1 MTSFDRLRTA
11 LSRLPLAASGA
22 ARRFA
27 EDPERAKALARRY
40 EIPGLRRMNAESRRD
55 QRASSVATGVDGAAG
70 ADELGFWSAVARDDF
85 DEAVRVAGTDPLRC
99 AAVARLG
106 GCLNE
111 AKRQGVALAKS
122 LPSRQERRRAARVVA
137 LATRELAELA
147 PVTFGRSTGTLGQ
160 TPGRILHV
168 VTNALPEVQA
178 GYTIRTDHIVRAQLA
193 AGLDPHVVT
202 RPGFPVLQGHLVS
215 QSEVQVHGVPY
226 HRILPA
232 LAPSRRP
239 ESALRQHVA
248 ELTKLVQVLQPQVL
262 HAATGFANGQAAL
275 RVRDLTG
282 TRVVYEVRG
291 FLEDSWASRHGGA
304 AAETTDRYQLA
315 RARET
320 DVMLAADAVVTL
332 GEAMRAEIISRG
344 VAPERVVLVPNGVDE
359 HFLAPLVDK
368 EQVRR
373 RLGIPAA
380 ELVVG
385 LISTLY
391 SHEGVLTLIRAASIL
406 RDQDVDVRL
415 VIVGSGPDAA
425 AMHTLVDEL
434 RLADRLTAP
443 GQVPVG
449 AVRDWFDALDVFAL
463 PRIDSRVTR
472 LVTPLKPVE
481 SMARGVPVVASD
493 LPALAEVIGADERG
507 ILVSPDDPAALAQG
521 LADLLDDRLRLALGS
536 AAREWVAGCRTWAYA
551 TRAYSGAYSGT
562 ADEL

>member
-1 MTSFDRLRTA
+1 M
-11 LSRLPLAASGA
+11 PLATSGA
-22 ARRFA
+22 VRRFA
-27 EDPERAKALARRY
+27 DDPERAKALARRY
-40 EIPGLRRMNAESRRD
+40 EIHGLRGIRRKSRWE
-55 QRASSVATGVDGAAG
+55 ASAALVATG
-70 ADELGFWSAVARDDF
+70 ADELAATDERQFWSAVAHDDF
-85 DEAVRVAGTDPLRC
+85 DRAARWSGTDPLRS
-99 AAVARLG
+99 AALARLG
-106 GCLNE
+106 GRLTE
-111 AKRQGVALAKS
+111 ALRLGAALAKS
-122 LPSRQERRRAARVVA
+122 LPSRRERQRASRVA
-137 LATRELAELA
+137 AIATHELAEFA
-147 PVTFGRSTGTLGQ
+147 PVEFVSTRGSLGK
-160 TPGRILHV
+160 TPGRILHI

-193 AGLDPHVVT
+193 EGLDPHVVT
-202 RPGFPVLQGHLVS
+202 RPGFPVLQGHLVAAK
-215 QSEVQVHGVPY
+215 EVQVHAVPY

-232 LAPSRRP
+232 LAPSRRS
-239 ESALRQHVA
+239 EIALRQHVD
-248 ELTKLVQVLQPQVL
+248 ELTKLVRVLQPQVL

-275 RVRDLTG
+275 RVRDITG

-291 FLEDSWASRHGGA
+291 FLEDSWASRHGGV
-304 AAETTDRYQLA
+304 AAETTDRYVLA
-315 RARET
+315 RDRET

-332 GEAMRAEIISRG
+332 GAAMRAEIVSRG

-391 SHEGVLTLIRAASIL
+391 PHEGVLTLLRAAAIL
-406 RDQDVDVRL
+406 RDQGVDVR
-415 VIVGSGPDAA
+415 VVVVGAGSDSG
-425 AMHTLVDEL
+425 AMHALVDEL

-443 GQVPVG
+443 GQVPVSEI
-449 AVRDWFDALDVFAL
+449 RDWFDALDVFAL

-472 LVTPLKPVE
+472 LVSPLKPVE

-493 LPALAEVIGADERG
+493 LPALAELIGSGERG
-507 ILVSPDDPAALAQG
+507 VLVTPDDPAALAKG
-521 LADLLDDRLRLALGS
+521 LAELIDDRLRAGLGS